1 MLPFEDWSGLLA
13 QEWPLLLWYP
23 LLSLAAWRWSQTVRA
38 EIHPRAFLLAFHL
51 KLLASLALAALHLY
65 VIEGCDA
72 CSYYAATKLL
82 ARQIEIE
89 PLNGLKLWWHGWT
102 FHNSI
107 PAPTDQLWIDVPRE
121 IVPLKQQTSYWANPQ
136 AFVVVRL
143 LTLLWWPAGG
153 SLGVLSL
160 FCATAAFAGI
170 WFFFKEF
177 VRHCPDRAKT
187 AFALFF
193 LLPCVFFWSS
203 GLLKDSW
210 CFGSQCALLALTL
223 RAQRLLNWKPLL
235 LAVFPA
241 LLIFGMRPYLLAGM
255 LPVLAICAGVFLAGE
270 RRGVLALV
278 AGLACACAAALLL
291 PNLLTQVLEQAEYVR
306 SYALAVEAGRNPVN
320 SGFDI
325 GVPRYG
331 LSEILR
337 WGEAL
342 VAALFRPW
350 PWEAKRWIAAPM
362 AMENAAAFAFTLYCV
377 LTIDFRKAK
386 DGWKSRPLILFLIIF
401 PLVYG
406 TFIGLS
412 TSFFG
417 SLWRYKI
424 YILPF
429 LLLGLSLLRRDGNPL
444 KGWNALRRSSSE
456 GSAG

>member
-1 MLPFEDWSGLLA
+1 MLPFEDWSTLLA
-13 QEWPLLLWYP
+13 QEWPLLVWYP
-23 LLSLAAWRWSQTVRA
+23 LLAWAAWRWSLMVRS
-38 EIHPRAFLLAFHL
+38 EIHPSAFLLAFHL
-51 KLLASLALAALHLY
+51 KLLASLALAGLHLY
-65 VIEGCDA
+65 VIEGCDTCA
-72 CSYYAATKLL
+72 YFSAAKLL

-102 FHNSI
+102 FHNTI
-107 PAPTDQLWIDVPRE
+107 PTSTDQLWIDVPQE
-121 IVPLKQQTSYWANPQ
+121 IVPLQQQTSYWANPQ

-160 FCATAAFAGI
+160 FCAAAGFAGI
-170 WFFFKEF
+170 WLFFREF
-177 VRHCPDRAKT
+177 IRQRPDRADT

-193 LLPCVFFWSS
+193 LMPCVFFWSS

-210 CFGSQCALLALTL
+210 CFGAQCAMLALLL
-223 RAQRLLNWKPLL
+223 RAARLRSWKPLL
-235 LAVFPA
+235 LAAFPA
-241 LLIFGMRPYLLAGM
+241 FLIHVMRPYLLAGM
-255 LPVLAICAGVFLAGE
+255 LPFIALCAVVLLAGD
-270 RRGVLALV
+270 RRGTLALAAALV
-278 AGLACACAAALLL
+278 CACAAIFML
-291 PNLLTQVLEQAEYVR
+291 PDYLKQALEQAEYVR

-325 GVPRYG
+325 GPPREG
-331 LSEILR
+331 ISEVLR

-342 VAALFRPW
+342 TATLFRPW

-362 AMENAAAFAFTLYCV
+362 AMENAAVFLFTLYC
-377 LTIDFRKAK
+377 LLMIDFKKAK
-386 DGWKSRPLILFLIIF
+386 DGWKSRPLLLFLILF
-401 PLVYG
+401 PLAYG

-424 YILPF
+424 YVLPF
-429 LLLGLSLLRRDGNPL
+429 LLLGLSLLRRDGSPF
-444 KGWNALRRSSSE
+444 KGWGVLRHSSSE